1 LKNKEKLRILGLG
14 SRFHKI
20 SILAVSWIVLFFIS
34 STLLLYPNDMIGWRE
49 SMSIANKKNPAY
61 DAERLNIEI
70 ARSEVINSGLLPNPN
85 FNNQIIVRN
94 EPQSIR
100 NTYTYP
106 QDFSGNTIGV
116 GGRKEPFHPLNRQD
130 WFQLTMRIPV
140 AGQRQY
146 AIELAKNNLRVA
158 RENLKEFQRNLFFIT
173 ANKWLDVWLSGEKV
187 KLYEK
192 AKKFSSDLL
201 KINELRLKN
210 EVITKTEY
218 SRTQILDQK
227 YMAQL
232 SAEQVNLSNENRKLG
247 VLLGTDQE
255 IVIHQSDIM
264 DIPLSIGSEED
275 LYNYS
280 YSNRPDL
287 VSYLAQLDSARK
299 ELDLEESFAYP
310 QPELGIISN
319 PQNGE
324 KYYGTFLTL
333 PLPVF
338 NRNQGNILKTK
349 SNLLKKQEYLK
360 NVELNLRT
368 EIRNSLAEFKIA
380 KENFERYK
388 AIFELSEKVLE
399 TVRYGYLKGG
409 TTIVDFL
416 EAQRNWLETQSEYYE
431 SLWIYRKSYIQLLY
445 VSSRIL
451 EVNKE

>member
-1 LKNKEKLRILGLG
+1 LKNKLKIGIL
-14 SRFHKI
+14 KI
-20 SILAVSWIVLFFIS
+20 VLKIDNKIPYINVLFFLIILFIS
-34 STLLLYPNDMIGWRE
+34 SAVHSEESIGWKE
-49 SMSIANKKNPAY
+49 SIRIANKNNPAY
-61 DAERLNIEI
+61 DAEKLNIEI
-70 ARSEVINSGLLPNPN
+70 ARSEVITSSLLPNPN
-85 FNNQIIVRN
+85 FNNQVIVRG
-94 EPQSIR
+94 ETQPIR
-100 NTYTYP
+100 NAYTYP

-116 GGRKEPFHPLNRQD
+116 GGRKEPFHPFNRQD

-140 AGQRQY
+140 AGQRQF

-201 KINELRLKN
+201 KVNELRLKN

-227 YMAQL
+227 YLAQL
-232 SAEQVNLSNENRKLG
+232 SVEQVNLANENRKLG
-247 VLLGTDQE
+247 VLLGTDKE
-255 IVIHQSDIM
+255 FVIRQSDLI
-264 DIPLSIGSEED
+264 DIPIRFESEEE
-275 LYNYS
+275 LYRYS
-280 YSNRPDL
+280 YANRPDL

-299 ELDLEESFAYP
+299 EVDLEESFAYP
-310 QPELGIISN
+310 QPEVGIISN

-338 NRNQGNILKTK
+338 NRNQGNILKSK
-349 SNLLKKQEYLK
+349 STLSKKQEYLK

-380 KENFERYK
+380 KENYDRYK
-388 AIFELSEKVLE
+388 EIFELSEKVLE

-416 EAQRNWLETQSEYYE
+416 EAQRNWLETQSQYYD

-451 EVNKE
+451 EVDIE